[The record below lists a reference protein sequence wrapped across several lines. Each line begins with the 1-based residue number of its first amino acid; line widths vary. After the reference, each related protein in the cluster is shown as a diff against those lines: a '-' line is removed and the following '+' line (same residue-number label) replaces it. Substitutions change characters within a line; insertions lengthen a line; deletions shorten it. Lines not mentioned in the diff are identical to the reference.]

1 MAVNDN
7 RRRFSP
13 GHIGLMILLLGG
25 VWLLIAPTWVGF
37 SGQQA
42 LRVDHWAGAA
52 LIIQSTVSLV
62 VQGAFN
68 LGDMVS
74 QKRTSPND

>member
-1 MAVNDN
+1 MAVNNN

-37 SGQQA
+37 SGHQA

-52 LIIQSTVSLV
+52 LIVISLASLV
-62 VQGAFN
+62 VQWAFG
-68 LGDMVS
+68 LKEAVS
-74 QKRTSPND
+74 QKS